1 MHDDAWAIEQQIRR
15 FAMLNDAHDHDGIA
29 ALFTVDG
36 RFSRP
41 TEPDAPVIGRD
52 AIRSFFRDRP
62 KRTTRHVMANTVVTR
77 IAADRATAHSY
88 VVLYLDTQVLVGD
101 FHDAFGL
108 EDGQWLFTERRGS
121 LAFPPRA

>member
-1 MHDDAWAIEQQIRR
+1 MHDDEWAIEQQIRR

-77 IAADRATAHSY
+77 IGADRAAAHSY